1 MAVKLVVVE
10 SPAKARTISKILGA
24 DYVVKASLG
33 HVRDLPERDLGIDI
47 ANNFAPQYVV
57 IPQRKGLIRELKQS
71 ANGASAIYL
80 ATDPDRE
87 GEAISWHLIEAAKL
101 SKDKVPIRRVVFHE
115 ITKEA
120 VEHAFRN
127 PRPIDMNLVDA
138 QQARRL
144 LDRLVGYKLS
154 PLLWRKVQRGLSA
167 GRVQSAAVRIVVDR
181 ERDVENFVA
190 TEYWTIEAELAK
202 SLPEPQKASFRAVF
216 VGLSDGTKLE
226 IPSEN
231 EAERL
236 KGELSDAE
244 YTVRAVQVKE
254 LSRQPAPPFI
264 TSTLQQEA
272 WRKLRFSAKRTMA
285 IAQQL
290 YEGVSIG
297 EEGSEGLI
305 TYMRTDSTHVAAS
318 AMVETRDFITNKY
331 GRQFLPSQ
339 PRSFGKSGKWAQE
352 AHEAIRPT
360 RIRREPD
367 QLRSY
372 LKPEQAKLYELVWK
386 RMVASQMA
394 AALFDTVA
402 VEIEA
407 KCVEFQK
414 EYLLRATSS
423 AVKFLGFIT
432 LYSEGKDEDED
443 DDGKAISLPELK
455 ACDELVL
462 LGLFSEQHFTQPPP
476 RYTEATLIKTLEQ
489 KGIGR
494 PSTYAPII
502 STIQE
507 RGYVLKESGKLYP
520 DVVGIV
526 VNDLLTQHFPRI
538 VDLGFTARLE
548 KQLDAI
554 AQGKKEW
561 VSVLRDFYTP
571 FDDLLRVASEA
582 IERVRI
588 VRMTEESCPDCS
600 RPMVIK
606 TGRYGKFLACSGY
619 PECKKT
625 MPFLVK
631 TGVACPDCGEGE
643 LVERISKK
651 KRRFYGC
658 NRYPACKFATNR
670 KPVPQPCPR
679 CGKLLT
685 TYRDGWAKCTVCDYK
700 GNLAEL
706 EKVEAAA

>member
-1 MAVKLVVVE
+1 M
-10 SPAKARTISKILGA
+10 
-24 DYVVKASLG
+24 
-33 HVRDLPERDLGIDI
+33 
-47 ANNFAPQYVV
+47 
-57 IPQRKGLIRELKQS
+57 
-71 ANGASAIYL
+71 ASAGWSRA
-80 ATDPDRE
+80 ATRA
-87 GEAISWHLIEAAKL
+87 GYHAANA
-101 SKDKVPIRRVVFHE
+101 E
-115 ITKEA
+115 ITTPYTA
-120 VEHAFRN
+120 
-127 PRPIDMNLVDA
+127 A
-138 QQARRL
+138 Q
-144 LDRLVGYKLS
+144 
-154 PLLWRKVQRGLSA
+154 
-167 GRVQSAAVRIVVDR
+167 
-181 ERDVENFVA
+181 
-190 TEYWTIEAELAK
+190 T
-202 SLPEPQKASFRAVF
+202 
-216 VGLSDGTKLE
+216 
-226 IPSEN
+226 
-231 EAERL
+231 
-236 KGELSDAE
+236 
-244 YTVRAVQVKE
+244 
-254 LSRQPAPPFI
+254 
-264 TSTLQQEA
+264 
-272 WRKLRFSAKRTMA
+272 
-285 IAQQL
+285 
-290 YEGVSIG
+290 
-297 EEGSEGLI
+297 
-305 TYMRTDSTHVAAS
+305 
-318 AMVETRDFITNKY
+318 
-331 GRQFLPSQ
+331 
-339 PRSFGKSGKWAQE
+339 
-352 AHEAIRPT
+352 
-360 RIRREPD
+360 
-367 QLRSY
+367 
-372 LKPEQAKLYELVWK
+372 
-386 RMVASQMA
+386 
-394 AALFDTVA
+394 
-402 VEIEA
+402 
-407 KCVEFQK
+407 
-414 EYLLRATSS
+414 
-423 AVKFLGFIT
+423 AVKFLGFIA

-455 ACDELVL
+455 AGDELGL

-561 VSVLRDFYTP
+561 VSVLRGFYTP
-571 FDDLLRVASEA
+571 FDDLLRIASEA
-582 IERVRI
+582 IEKVRI

-685 TYRDGWAKCTVCDYK
+685 MYRDGWAKCTVCEYK
-700 GNLAEL
+700 GDLAEL